1 MKTRNI
7 ALIGA
12 TGSVGGSVLDV
23 CSMFPNTFRVWA
35 LAAKRNVDDLLAL
48 GKRFGSDLLVLTDS
62 DPSERLRRASGKEFS
77 CLGGKEAL
85 LAMIEDPR
93 CEEVVFASSGTD
105 ALPALVLALQ
115 RGKRVYLAN
124 KEIIVAAGEWIMP
137 LARDRIIP
145 LDSEHNAIWQCLR
158 GEEPSAVRKIL
169 LTASGGP
176 FLHTPEEELREV
188 TFEMAGRHPVWP
200 MGKKISIDSATL
212 MNKGIEMI
220 EAHHLFGQPVG
231 KIGAVIHPQAL
242 VHGMVEFI
250 DGSVKMLYSRADM
263 RLAVLAALGVGGRL
277 ENIELDLLPPEL
289 PGISLEFIE
298 PDEKRFPCLALARQA
313 CLLGGAYPPLLVG
326 ADEGAVEMF
335 MEGRISFTDIASKI
349 ESVLSSYSGSEPRS
363 WEDALDLVV
372 WGRERVLHG

>member
-1 MKTRNI
+1 METRNI
-7 ALIGA
+7 AVIGA

-23 CSMFPNTFRVWA
+23 CSMFPDIFRVWA
-35 LAAKRNVDDLLAL
+35 LAAKKNVDDLLAL
-48 GKRFGSDLLVLTDS
+48 GKRFESDLLVLNDP
-62 DPSERLRRASGKEFS
+62 DPSERFRRASGKNFS
-77 CLGGKEAL
+77 CLGGEEAL

-93 CEEVVFASSGTD
+93 CEEVVFASSGTG

-115 RGKRVYLAN
+115 KGKRVYLAN

-137 LARDRIIP
+137 LARGRIIP

-158 GEEPSAVRKIL
+158 GEEPSSVRKIL

-176 FLHTPEEELREV
+176 FLHTPEDELREV

-220 EAHHLFGQPVG
+220 EAHHLFEQP
-231 KIGAVIHPQAL
+231 IGRIEAVIHPQAL

-263 RLAVLAALGVGGRL
+263 RLAALAALGVEGRL
-277 ENIELDLLPPEL
+277 ENRDPDLSPPEL
-289 PGISLEFIE
+289 PGICLEFTE

-313 CLLGGAYPPLLVG
+313 CLLGGPYPALLVG

-335 MEGRISFTDIASKI
+335 MEGRISFTDIAAKI
-349 ESVLSSYSGSEPRS
+349 ESVLSS
-363 WEDALDLVV
+363 
-372 WGRERVLHG
+372 